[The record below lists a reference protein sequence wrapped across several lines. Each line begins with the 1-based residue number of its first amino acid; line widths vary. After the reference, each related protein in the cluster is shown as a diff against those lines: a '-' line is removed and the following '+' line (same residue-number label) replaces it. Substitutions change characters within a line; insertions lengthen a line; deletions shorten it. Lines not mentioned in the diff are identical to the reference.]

1 MTAQIEN
8 TIKNLTANGMEVHF
22 VEDRASALAK
32 VEELLPEGC
41 TVAVGGSDTL
51 VTTGVLGLL
60 RSGKY
65 NFLDRYEAG
74 LSSDEVGKIFRDSFF
89 VDYYFSSSNAITEK
103 GELYNVD
110 GNCNRISAIAFGP
123 KNVIIVAGVNKIVP
137 DLPAAVLRVKTV
149 AAPKNCKR
157 LGINSYCSKTGY
169 CISIDR
175 GEGEIMGAGCNT
187 DARICCN
194 TLVSAKQRTKDRIKV
209 ILVNEKLGY

>member
-1 MTAQIEN
+1 MTIQIEN

-22 VEDRASALAK
+22 VEDKSAALEK
-32 VEELLPEGC
+32 IIELLPEGS

-51 VTTGVLGLL
+51 ATTGVLELL

-65 NFLDRYEAG
+65 EFLDRYKEG
-74 LSSDEVGKIFRDSFF
+74 LTPEETAKIFRDSFS
-89 VDYYFSSSNAITEK
+89 VDYYFSSSNAITEN

-149 AAPKNCKR
+149 AAPKNCMR
-157 LGINSYCSKTGY
+157 LGINSYCSKAGY

-175 GEGEIMGAGCNT
+175 GEGEIMGAGCNA

-209 ILVNEKLGY
+209 VLVNESLGF